1 MSILSP
7 EAGTLPVTWLSRPAS
22 VVTVSSACSPKCTP
36 NNSSTASIAMLPRI
50 TNPPSGS
57 RTTSGASGFPLLP
70 HVVREPDGGLVM
82 RGSMANHV
90 GRQRLSVV
98 ATLPDNFFNQVF
110 HSGDTRHRTM
120 FINNH
125 GQRMPLLPHFSQQV
139 RSNLGFRHEQNRFHQ
154 LPYFSFQQILIRN
167 L

>member
-1 MSILSP
+1 M
-7 EAGTLPVTWLSRPAS
+7 A
-22 VVTVSSACSPKCTP
+22 KQ
-36 NNSSTASIAMLPRI
+36 
-50 TNPPSGS
+50 
-57 RTTSGASGFPLLP
+57 TSQRRHRLVRLLP
-70 HVVREPDGGLVM
+70 KMHAQQFLNRINRHAPAHHQSAIRL
-82 RGSMANHV
+82 AYHV

-110 HSGDTRHRTM
+110 HSGDSRHRTM